1 MSSLQAKLEQAER
14 ITVSSKHIGLTI
26 ALIGV
31 LIAFCAAMVGS
42 EQNRLTRTMTEQT
55 QANSDYSGAS
65 TKLRVVMDDLENL
78 RIRSSPE
85 SATAGPLPDLKRFL
99 RLYLDYS
106 RERDF
111 AKKWAD
117 TYQPAIEAHFDA
129 AEGYHNAQ
137 LFAEIGIVVA
147 SLAVLLS
154 NRTAWVVSILLAV
167 ISIGVLTAT
176 FLKTRRT
183 VSNAVGNIRQ
193 AENVYQQ
200 LRKAHLAANGDER
213 ILEELD
219 PGGRIRAEVERNS
232 QKLDNEAASPR
243 ERNRTREAPQPIT

>member
-1 MSSLQAKLEQAER
+1 MSSLQEKLEQAKH
-14 ITVSSKHIGLTI
+14 IAVSSKHIGLTI

-65 TKLRVVMDDLENL
+65 TKLRLVMDDLENL

-85 SATAGPLPDLKRFL
+85 SMATEPLPDLKRFL
-99 RLYLDYS
+99 QLYLDYR

-154 NRTAWVVSILLAV
+154 NRTAWVLSVLLGV
-167 ISIGVLTAT
+167 ISIGVLTST
-176 FLKTRRT
+176 FLKTRHT

-193 AENVYQQ
+193 AENAYQQ
-200 LRKAHLAANGDER
+200 LRKAHVAANVDER

-219 PGGRIRAEVERNS
+219 PGGKIRAEIERNS
-232 QKLDNEAASPR
+232 QKSDD
-243 ERNRTREAPQPIT
+243 

>member
-1 MSSLQAKLEQAER
+1 MSSLQEKLEQAER
-14 ITVSSKHIGLTI
+14 IAVSSKHIGLTI

-55 QANSDYSGAS
+55 QANSDSGGAS
-65 TKLRVVMDDLENL
+65 TKLRVVMDDLENFH
-78 RIRSSPE
+78 IRSSLE
-85 SATAGPLPDLKRFL
+85 STTAGPLPELKRFL

-106 RERDF
+106 QERDF

-137 LFAEIGIVVA
+137 LLAEIGIVVA

-154 NRTAWVVSILLAV
+154 NRPAWVLSILLAV
-167 ISIGVLTAT
+167 ISIGVLTST

-183 VSNAVGNIRQ
+183 VSKAVGNIQQ
-193 AENVYQQ
+193 AENAYQQ
-200 LRKAHLAANGDER
+200 LRKAHLAAKVDER
-213 ILEELD
+213 ILGELD
-219 PGGRIRAEVERNS
+219 PGGKIRAEIESNS
-232 QKLDNEAASPR
+232 QKSDD
-243 ERNRTREAPQPIT
+243 

>member
-1 MSSLQAKLEQAER
+1 MSSLQDKLEQAER
-14 ITVSSKHIGLTI
+14 IAVSSKHIGLTI

-65 TKLRVVMDDLENL
+65 IKLRVVMDDLENL
-78 RIRSSPE
+78 RIRSLPE
-85 SATAGPLPDLKRFL
+85 SMAAKPLPDLKRFL
-99 RLYLDYS
+99 RLYVDYR

-111 AKKWAD
+111 AKKLAD

-137 LFAEIGIVVA
+137 LFAGIGIVVA

-154 NRTAWVVSILLAV
+154 NWTAWVLSILLAV
-167 ISIGVLTAT
+167 ISVGLITST
-176 FLKTRRT
+176 FLKTRHT
-183 VSNAVGNIRQ
+183 VSNAVENIRQ
-193 AENVYQQ
+193 AENVYQE

-219 PGGRIRAEVERNS
+219 PGGKIRAEIERNS
-232 QKLDNEAASPR
+232 QKSDD
-243 ERNRTREAPQPIT
+243 

>member
-1 MSSLQAKLEQAER
+1 MSSLQEKLEQAKH
-14 ITVSSKHIGLTI
+14 IAVSSKHIGLTI

-65 TKLRVVMDDLENL
+65 TKFRVVMDDLQKL
-78 RIRSSPE
+78 STQSSPQ
-85 SATAGPLPDLKRFL
+85 STTAAQLQELKRFL
-99 RLYLDYS
+99 RLHLDYS
-106 RERDF
+106 RERDS
-111 AKKWAD
+111 AKRWAD

-129 AEGYHNAQ
+129 AEGYDNAQ

-167 ISIGVLTAT
+167 ISIGVLTST
-176 FLKTRRT
+176 FVKTRRT
-183 VSNAVGNIRQ
+183 VSNAVANIRQ
-193 AENVYQQ
+193 AETAYQQ
-200 LRKAHLAANGDER
+200 LRKAHLAESGDER

-219 PGGRIRAEVERNS
+219 PGGKIRAEIEP
-232 QKLDNEAASPR
+232 SP
-243 ERNRTREAPQPIT
+243 

>member
-1 MSSLQAKLEQAER
+1 MSSLQEKLERAKSVA
-14 ITVSSKHIGLTI
+14 VSSKHIGLTI

-183 VSNAVGNIRQ
+183 VSNGEDHSFFRTTRRDQNRLTKPDLWIKSWPQSRRRTKGLQ
-193 AENVYQQ
+193 WRTCNRRCYS
-200 LRKAHLAANGDER
+200 LSRKSSLAPADH
-213 ILEELD
+213 
-219 PGGRIRAEVERNS
+219 A
-232 QKLDNEAASPR
+232 
-243 ERNRTREAPQPIT
+243 